1 MEHRGSLDDLRT
13 IITGCGYE
21 VSEERPQQQGG
32 VQFRTSDG
40 AKINWYRST
49 GRVQAQGQS
58 DIKEKF
64 ENRLG
69 LTTAERSSPH
79 RAEYKM

>member
-1 MEHRGSLDDLRT
+1 MTCVQSLRDVATKLLRNDRSSRAVFNF
-13 IITGCGYE
+13 GP
-21 VSEERPQQQGG
+21 VM
-32 VQFRTSDG
+32 VL
-40 AKINWYRST
+40 RST
-49 GRVQAQGQS
+49 GTVLQVQGQS